1 MRYILAILFFV
12 ASLNASSIGIVK
24 SVKGSVIAKSAG
36 NTVRLKNGNMLDSG
50 MVLMTKH
57 NSSATII
64 FNDNSSLVL
73 GSNSL
78 LNLEKFVFKP
88 LEKEYGFELFLKK
101 GTISFESG
109 KIGDLSPE
117 DFILKTPEGTVA
129 IRGTKFI
136 VEVP

>member
-1 MRYILAILFFV
+1 MRYIFIMLLFV
-12 ASLNASSIGIVK
+12 GSLHASSIGIVK
-24 SVKGSVIAKSAG
+24 SVKGSVVAKSG
-36 NTVRLKNGNMLDSG
+36 NSTVTLKNGNMLDSG

-64 FNDNSSLVL
+64 FSDNSSLVL
-73 GSNSL
+73 GANSL